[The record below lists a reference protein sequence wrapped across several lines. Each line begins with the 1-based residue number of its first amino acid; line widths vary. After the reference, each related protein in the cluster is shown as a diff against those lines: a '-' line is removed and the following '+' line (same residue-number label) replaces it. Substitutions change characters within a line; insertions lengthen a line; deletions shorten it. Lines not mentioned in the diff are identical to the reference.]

1 MCQML
6 RPCPDMTL
14 AVERGVK
21 QQLTLLYMILIFY
34 FQTLQVMASNHA
46 PLTATEKHQL
56 RTQPNVDLILAWA
69 MVRGIDLGH
78 PEVLEQMRMKAQEV
92 SKNSI

>member
-1 MCQML
+1 
-6 RPCPDMTL
+6 
-14 AVERGVK
+14 
-21 QQLTLLYMILIFY
+21 MILIFD
-34 FQTLQVMASNHA
+34 FHTLTDMASNHA

-78 PEVLEQMRMKAQEV
+78 PEVLEQMRMKGKEV
-92 SKNSI
+92 SENTIWIKILFNIPGVVDINIKY